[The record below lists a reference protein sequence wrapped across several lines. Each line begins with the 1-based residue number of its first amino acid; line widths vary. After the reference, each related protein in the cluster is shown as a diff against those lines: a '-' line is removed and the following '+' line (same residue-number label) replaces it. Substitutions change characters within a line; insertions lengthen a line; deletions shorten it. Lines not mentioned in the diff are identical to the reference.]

1 MNLQETREGLLR
13 ELGGWGECGGGR
25 NDVIKLQSQN

>member
-13 ELGGWGECGGGR
+13 ELGGWECGGGR